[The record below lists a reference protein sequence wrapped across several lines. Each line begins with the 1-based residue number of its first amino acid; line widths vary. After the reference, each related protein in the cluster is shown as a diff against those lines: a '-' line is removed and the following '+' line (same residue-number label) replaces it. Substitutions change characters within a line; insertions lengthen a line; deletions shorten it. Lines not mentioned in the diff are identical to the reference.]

1 MRGDDDADHPLGQ
14 PAVRAALTLAPVDIS
29 GRATIGSVLPTCTCS
44 SAAPFWSMAISP
56 AGLPVAAARRAPWAR
71 PPGARAAH
79 RRAPRRPRHRARR
92 AGCSGRCPRPPRP
105 HPAAGP
111 APGSS
116 RPARSRR
123 ARQARRRPS
132 SRGGSADR
140 HCWCAMPP
148 RPRPGR
154 PPADRDQQGEQRPSA
169 PPARIACTATRRTAA
184 IRSGGPRVVVWDVAH
199 GSENRQR
206 VKPRRGCSRAARGG
220 AATTTPFVLAPFPPG
235 GTGWRNKGQ
244 RSGQRPRNSWRADTV
259 HPAVPGCRGTVGGS
273 RGGRA

>member
-1 MRGDDDADHPLGQ
+1 MQVQQRSPVLVDGDLARPVRPWQPPGEHLGY
-14 PAVRAALTLAPVDIS
+14 
-29 GRATIGSVLPTCTCS
+29 
-44 SAAPFWSMAISP
+44 
-56 AGLPVAAARRAPWAR
+56 R

-79 RRAPRRPRHRARR
+79 RRAPRRPRRPRRARR
-92 AGCSGRCPRPPRP
+92 AGCSGRRPRPWRP

-116 RPARSRR
+116 RPARSRSR
-123 ARQARRRPS
+123 SRSARQARRRPS
-132 SRGGSADR
+132 MRGGSADR

-154 PPADRDQQGEQRPSA
+154 R
-169 PPARIACTATRRTAA
+169 
-184 IRSGGPRVVVWDVAH
+184 
-199 GSENRQR
+199 
-206 VKPRRGCSRAARGG
+206 PRRPRPAGRAAPIRATGPGSRAARRAGPPPYDQAVRVWWSGTWHMDPRIGSVSSHGEGAHAQPAGG